1 MTRARRVPVVR
12 AGRLGAA
19 TAERILDRARSA
31 APTYDFV
38 GDLLTDDP
46 PDPDLAVEREL
57 GRGQDVFDRAVAC
70 FRSLGAAR
78 AAGTV
83 WPDDVTA
90 ELGATVLV
98 AAPIGPL
105 TVVAINRIVGV
116 VDEPDRWGFAYG
128 TLPGHIEIGEEAF
141 VVTRRADGT
150 VVARITARSRAVLP
164 GARLLQPL
172 LLPVQ
177 RRFAERYLDAVVAA
191 VDAVGA

>member
-1 MTRARRVPVVR
+1 MTRTRRLPILR
-12 AGRLGAA
+12 PGRLGAA
-19 TAERILDRARSA
+19 AAARILDRARPA

-38 GDLLTDDP
+38 GALLTDDP

-57 GRGQDVFDRAVAC
+57 GSGQDVFDRAVAC

-83 WPDDVTA
+83 WPDDATA
-90 ELGATVLV
+90 EAGATVLV

-105 TVVAINRIVGV
+105 TVVAVNRIVGV

-141 VVTRRADGT
+141 VVARRADGT
-150 VVARITARSRAVLP
+150 VVARITARSHAALP
-164 GARLLQPL
+164 AARLLQPVL
-172 LLPVQ
+172 VPVQ
-177 RRFAERYLDAVVAA
+177 RRFAQRYLDAVVAA
-191 VDAVGA
+191 VDA

>member
-1 MTRARRVPVVR
+1 MTRTRRLPILR
-12 AGRLGAA
+12 PGRLGAVA
-19 TAERILDRARSA
+19 AARILDRARSA
-31 APTYDFV
+31 VPTYDLV
-38 GDLLTDDP
+38 GALLTDDP

-57 GRGQDVFDRAVAC
+57 GSGQEVFDRAVAC

-83 WPDDVTA
+83 WPDDATA

-105 TVVAINRIVGV
+105 TVVAVNRIVEV

-141 VVTRRADGT
+141 VVARRADGT
-150 VVARITARSRAVLP
+150 VVARITARSHAALP
-164 GARLLQPL
+164 AARLLQPVFV
-172 LLPVQ
+172 PIQ
-177 RRFAERYLDAVVAA
+177 RRFAQRYLDAVVAA
-191 VDAVGA
+191 VDA